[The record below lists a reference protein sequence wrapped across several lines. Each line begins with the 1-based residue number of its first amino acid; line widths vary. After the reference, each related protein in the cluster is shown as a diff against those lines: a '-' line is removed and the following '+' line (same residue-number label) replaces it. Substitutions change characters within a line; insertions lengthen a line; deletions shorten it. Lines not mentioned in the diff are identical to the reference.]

1 MNDMGLNLAYNAV
14 KEFHIAFNHPVSTS
28 PSLLNKNRVKI
39 RNSWI
44 MEELHELEDANNIVE
59 QSDAIIDAIYFLI
72 GTLVEMGIKPQ
83 NLFDI
88 VQEANMSK
96 LWPDGKPRYRDDG
109 KILKPVSW
117 IAPEPRLIKEIERQ
131 IEEGTK

>member
-1 MNDMGLNLAYNAV
+1 MNKAWEDV
-14 KEFHIAFNHPVSTS
+14 REFHFAFNHPVA
-28 PSLLNKNRVKI
+28 VKPG
-39 RNSWI
+39 
-44 MEELHELEDANNIVE
+44 
-59 QSDAIIDAIYFLI
+59 IIDHRRTLARADWMQEEINEFIAAKSLTEQADAMVDLIYFAL

-83 NLFDI
+83 KLFDI

-131 IEEGTK
+131 IEEATK